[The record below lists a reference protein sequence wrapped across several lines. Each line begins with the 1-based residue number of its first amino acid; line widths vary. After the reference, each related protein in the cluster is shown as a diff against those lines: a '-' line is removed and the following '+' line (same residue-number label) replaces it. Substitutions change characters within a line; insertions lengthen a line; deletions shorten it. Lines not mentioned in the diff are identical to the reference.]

1 MSENR
6 IAELPLEVG
15 MLRNLVRPSF
25 GGNPLDGIP
34 INLKKSGDTTI
45 LACWRAM
52 IDSAV
57 TRAFDASNT
66 GMLALP
72 LQLAG
77 MTWLVELDVSHN
89 QLFEIGAQ
97 VTCLFATLHRHSL
110 YRIFLVN

>member
-1 MSENR
+1 M
-6 IAELPLEVG
+6 G
-15 MLRNLVRPSF
+15 KLRNLVRPSF
-25 GGNPLDGIP
+25 HGNPLDGIP
-34 INLKKSGDTTI
+34 INLKKSGDATI

-52 IDSAV
+52 IDSIV
-57 TRAFDASNT
+57 TRSFDASNT

-97 VTCLFATLHRHSL
+97 VRSAGCLFNIHSL
-110 YRIFLVN
+110 SDFTILKFRVRRSRILP